1 MQIKTALILCAGYG
15 KRLNPLTL
23 TKPKPLLNLYNK
35 TLLEH
40 SLNLI
45 KKLDIKRVKL
55 NTFYLTEQF
64 TKFFEEKNFD
74 LDVEIINDGEN
85 ILDTGGGILN
95 MVKDLKEENFLIL
108 NPDTFWNK
116 DYLVFIK
123 EMEKIYYDKKMDNML
138 LVVNKNLSFDK
149 KLTGD
154 FNLNNFN
161 LDKNKNKDFIYTG
174 CQILNKKI
182 FNTFNVSKFSMNK
195 IWDILISK
203 NKLYGFESKSK
214 FIHITDLRVY
224 EELLKNY

>member
-23 TKPKPLLNLYNK
+23 TKPKPLLDLYNK